1 MNLDKLLQGLEV
13 KSTVGQ
19 LDRSVGSVVT
29 DHRKIQTGSVWVCYR
44 GVLIDA
50 HQFMAQAIDKR
61 PIAIIAENSRPIRTP
76 TNIAY
81 IQVGNSRSA
90 LARIAA
96 NWHGQPAEGLDLIGI
111 TGTNGKTSTAHFI
124 ASIFRLAHLEP
135 ALIGTIGYY
144 LGRTVLPAQSTTPDP
159 LTLHSLF
166 AQIHQNQIRHVIMEA
181 SSQGLDQRRLDHL
194 KFQVAVFTN
203 LTQDHLDYHGS
214 MKDYLVAKARLFR
227 QIVPTGLAVINCDL
241 SPGITNSIAAA
252 VQEKSFANVIT
263 YGLNGQP
270 NVTATNISQSKT
282 GLSFQLLISS
292 GSEKQSTSIR
302 LKLFGQYNIYNALAA
317 VSVALHYQINLST
330 IKKGLESTVIPGR
343 CEAINLGQPF
353 TVIVDY
359 AHTPDG
365 LRNLLRGI
373 RIEAS
378 HRLIVVFGCGGDRDS
393 TKRSLMGKAAS
404 EIADYTILTSDNPR
418 SEQPMLIIEQI
429 LSSVRG
435 QSNFEYDVIL
445 DRKRAIQRAVEIAEV
460 GDFVII
466 AGKGHESYQ
475 EIGDMLY
482 PFDDRQV
489 VTECLTNIL

>member
-1 MNLDKLLQGLEV
+1 MNLYKLLDGLEIQ
-13 KSTVGQ
+13 STVGR

-29 DHRKIQTGSVWVCYR
+29 DHRKIQPGSVWVCYR

-50 HQFMAQAIDKR
+50 HRFMAQAVDKR
-61 PIAIIAENSRPIRTP
+61 PIAIIAEKSIPVRTP

-81 IQVGNSRSA
+81 VQVDNSRSA

-96 NWHGQPAEGLDLIGI
+96 NWNDRPAENLDLIGI

-124 ASIFRLAHLEP
+124 ASIFRLAHLES
-135 ALIGTIGYY
+135 ALLGTIGYY
-144 LGRTVLPAQSTTPDP
+144 LGKTALPAQSTTPDP
-159 LTLHSLF
+159 LTLHGLF
-166 AQIHQNQIRHVIMEA
+166 AQIYQNQIRHVIMEA

-203 LTQDHLDYHGS
+203 LTQDHLDYHRS
-214 MKDYLVAKARLFR
+214 MKDYLAAKLRLFR
-227 QIVPTGLAVINCDL
+227 QTVPTGLAVINCDL
-241 SPGITNSIAAA
+241 SSDITDSISAV
-252 VQEKSFANVIT
+252 VQEKSLSNVIT

-270 NVTATNISQSKT
+270 NVTATNISQST
-282 GLSFQLLISS
+282 AGLSFRLLISS
-292 GSEKQSTSIR
+292 GSEKKSTSIH

-317 VSVALHYQINLST
+317 VSVAQHYQVDLNT

-365 LRNLLRGI
+365 LKNLLQGI
-373 RIEAS
+373 RMKAS

-393 TKRSLMGKAAS
+393 DKRSLMGKVAS

-429 LSSVRG
+429 LGAVRG
-435 QSNFEYDVIL
+435 QSDFEYDVIL
-445 DRKRAIQRAVEIAEV
+445 DRKRAIQRAVEIAKI
-460 GDFVII
+460 GDFVVI
-466 AGKGHESYQ
+466 AGKGHEGYQ
-475 EIGDMLY
+475 EIGGVLY

-489 VTECLTNIL
+489 ATECITNIL